1 MQAFFLM
8 SNSTV
13 IINSPWVF
21 PGGLVVKNPPCK
33 AGDVSLITG
42 QGTKIPCATEQLE
55 SPHAATAEPAPH
67 S

>member
-21 PGGLVVKNPPCK
+21 PGSLVVKNPPCK
-33 AGDVSLITG
+33 AGDVGLITG
-42 QGTKIPCATEQLE
+42 QGIKILCATEQLE
-55 SPHAATAEPAPH
+55 SPHATAAEPAPH

>member
-8 SNSTV
+8 SNSTG

-33 AGDVSLITG
+33 AWDAGLIPG

-55 SPHAATAEPAPH
+55 SPRATTTEPAPH
-67 S
+67 N